1 MTRRI
6 HGKGDRRSLS
16 SAVGIGLLIVLLIS
30 AGCTAGG
37 SSESNPT
44 PTEHT
49 SPPPTATESPIS
61 VGTNMSG
68 TDVSPGNEH
77 SARGG
82 AGRRTGPPCDVSP
95 GNEHSAHF
103 MGETPS
109 TNISIGAP
117 ADVPETSSGPP
128 VYLIKNTQDTVRTI
142 HLQLV
147 RDGEVVLN
155 RTIEFP
161 ADGLVRITVFRPGNY
176 TLEIDPSNSA
186 RHIIDVPLSFDC
198 GSQTVNVGV
207 HPDGTVSETTYIP
220 RVPCKTQSGE

>member
-6 HGKGDRRSLS
+6 HEKSDRRSLS
-16 SAVGIGLLIVLLIS
+16 SAVGTGLLIVLLIS
-30 AGCTAGG
+30 AGCIAGG

-61 VGTNMSG
+61 EEIGTNMSG
-68 TDVSPGNEH
+68 TD
-77 SARGG
+77 A
-82 AGRRTGPPCDVSP
+82 SP

-103 MGETPS
+103 IGGTPS
-109 TNISIGAP
+109 TNISIGTP
-117 ADVPETSSGPP
+117 ADLPETSLGPP
-128 VYLIKNTQDTVRTI
+128 VYLIKNTQDTARTI

-176 TLEIDPSNSA
+176 TLEIEPSNSA
-186 RHIIDVPLSFDC
+186 RHVIDVPLSFDC

-207 HPDGTVSETTYIP
+207 HPDGTVSETTYVP

>member
-68 TDVSPGNEH
+68 TDVSPADEYLSHGNF
-77 SARGG
+77 R
-82 AGRRTGPPCDVSP
+82 
-95 GNEHSAHF
+95 
-103 MGETPS
+103 ETPS
-109 TNISIGAP
+109 TNISIGTP
-117 ADVPETSSGPP
+117 ADVPETFQFLGPP
-128 VYLIKNTQDTVRTI
+128 TYLIKNTQDTARTI
-142 HLQLV
+142 HLQVV

-186 RHIIDVPLSFDC
+186 RHVIDVPLSFDC

-207 HPDGTVSETTYIP
+207 HPDGTVSEFIYIP
-220 RVPCKTQSGE
+220 RVPCKTPSGE